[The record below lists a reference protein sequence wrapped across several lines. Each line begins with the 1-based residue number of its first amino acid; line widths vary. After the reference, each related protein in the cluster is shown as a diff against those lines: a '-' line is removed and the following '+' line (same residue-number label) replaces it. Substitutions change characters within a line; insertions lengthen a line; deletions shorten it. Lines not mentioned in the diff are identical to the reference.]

1 VLVGQLALLLALF
14 DVYRTEEGGFF
25 RMVALA
31 FGGFAVHYWL
41 PFAYKE
47 LWWITLSA
55 GGSALLL
62 GPLVAALVLGGGL
75 IFYAIAALPLSYRAR
90 LLLTLGFTAILVY
103 GRASGAWGIPW
114 QFWPAFGAVFM
125 FRLMIYL
132 YDLRFAKGRPGLRE
146 FCIYFFPLPNF
157 YFLLFPVVDFQ
168 TMRRTYFQRDI
179 HAIAQQGIEWM
190 VRGAIQLAL
199 YRLVYHLKPSFTPL
213 DVTSFGSLVLGMVT
227 VYLLYLRVSGQ
238 FHLIVGMMHLF
249 GYDLPETHRKYLLAS
264 SLTDFWRRIN
274 IYWKDFMVKLI
285 YFPIFFRLRKKGET
299 RAQVIATAAVFV
311 ATWAMHSYQ
320 WFWLRGDILFTWPDS
335 LFWAILGALVIVN
348 LLMEQ
353 NRPKRKA
360 AASGFQLMLALK
372 TAGTFSFIVVL
383 WSLWNAPTVGEW
395 FDILTWWKIG

>member
-1 VLVGQLALLLALF
+1 MSASPSATAAALSAGTLPRTHDAASSAVVDPRATHAKPDVVRFLVLVGQLALLLALF

-62 GPLVAALVLGGGL
+62 GPLV
-75 IFYAIAALPLSYRAR
+75 
-90 LLLTLGFTAILVY
+90 
-103 GRASGAWGIPW
+103 
-114 QFWPAFGAVFM
+114 
-125 FRLMIYL
+125 
-132 YDLRFAKGRPGLRE
+132 
-146 FCIYFFPLPNF
+146 
-157 YFLLFPVVDFQ
+157 
-168 TMRRTYFQRDI
+168 
-179 HAIAQQGIEWM
+179 
-190 VRGAIQLAL
+190 
-199 YRLVYHLKPSFTPL
+199 
-213 DVTSFGSLVLGMVT
+213 
-227 VYLLYLRVSGQ
+227 
-238 FHLIVGMMHLF
+238 
-249 GYDLPETHRKYLLAS
+249 
-264 SLTDFWRRIN
+264 
-274 IYWKDFMVKLI
+274 
-285 YFPIFFRLRKKGET
+285 
-299 RAQVIATAAVFV
+299 ATAAVFV